1 LRTVSFDF
9 ESPEAR
15 FKVLINHEEQYS
27 LWPADLEVPGG
38 WSETGVCAS
47 KEECDKYLEE
57 TWTDM
62 RPKSLRIALEA
73 QNGSATQAQNGS
85 ATSDGESESTV
96 PDGEDGTAVAADSPE
111 PDTARAPR
119 GKSKRSR

>member
-38 WSETGVCAS
+38 WTETGVCAS

-62 RPKSLRIALEA
+62 RPKSLRIALDGNGEA
-73 QNGSATQAQNGS
+73 PAP
-85 ATSDGESESTV
+85 ESPKRDKPAST
-96 PDGEDGTAVAADSPE
+96 
-111 PDTARAPR
+111 R
-119 GKSKRSR
+119 GKAKGAAKA